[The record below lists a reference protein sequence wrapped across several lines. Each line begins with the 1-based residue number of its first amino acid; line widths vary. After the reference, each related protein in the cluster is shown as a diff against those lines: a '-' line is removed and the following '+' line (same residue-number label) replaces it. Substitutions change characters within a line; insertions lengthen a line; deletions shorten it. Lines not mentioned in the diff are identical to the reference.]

1 MMIGQYK
8 SCKSIVAM
16 GLAALLLA
24 GCGAGGSSSSSEDS
38 GSTSGLSTTSSTS
51 SGSGSSSSG
60 STTTPTPPV
69 TVAPSTGG
77 TVDASWTI
85 PTSREDG
92 SPLLTSD
99 IQGYEIYYYKSG
111 TPQNQG
117 TVITVNGATQTSHTT
132 GNLSAGTYY
141 FAISSI
147 DNNGV
152 YSQLSNYVAVTVP

>member
-1 MMIGQYK
+1 MMIGQFKSYK
-8 SCKSIVAM
+8 SIAAM

-24 GCGAGGSSSSSEDS
+24 GCGAGGSSDEDSSSPSD
-38 GSTSGLSTTSSTS
+38 LSTTT
-51 SGSGSSSSG
+51 SSSSG
-60 STTTPTPPV
+60 SSSGTTTPTNPV

-77 TVDASWTI
+77 SVDASWSI

-99 IQGYEIYYYKSG
+99 IQGYEIYYYKNG
-111 TPQNQG
+111 TPQSQG
-117 TVITVNGATQTSHTT
+117 TVIAINGATRTSHTT
-132 GNLSAGTYY
+132 STLSPGTYY

-147 DNNGV
+147 DSNGV